1 MHGTRKFVAGIV
13 LLSVGAVGCS
23 DGGSPPTDS
32 AGAHYST
39 SVVERPT
46 SAAAHFPTATR
57 PINTMAM
64 RTSNDTDRTALSVLP
79 APGGPFSIGVVGLPM
94 ADAIAFFP
102 AKADTGR
109 GQHPYVDAKVLAGSG
124 LPVDRFAT
132 LTTSAR
138 VGAVPLSGKAPRP
151 VVVLAPGFGSMIALS
166 TSLAEHLASHGY
178 VVVALQTDIAAEA
191 AAMMP
196 NTVLGTKRTE
206 QVAASLDLIGSAA
219 FEALVGPVDQQR
231 IAVGGHSFAGSI
243 AFNISLHD
251 RRVAAV
257 FDLDGR
263 LFADAAATPT
273 KIPSLVVTSSGSG
286 ETEDATL
293 RDIVRAGTH
302 TVAVGLLDAEHF
314 DLTDAAFID
323 DILRNAGLPVP
334 LGSIGPV
341 ATTNTSAIV
350 QRFLDA
356 VLSDARRVP
365 TASVLVDGLPSTTAD
380 PFASGS

>member
-1 MHGTRKFVAGIV
+1 M
-13 LLSVGAVGCS
+13 AV
-23 DGGSPPTDS
+23 
-32 AGAHYST
+32 
-39 SVVERPT
+39 
-46 SAAAHFPTATR
+46 
-57 PINTMAM
+57 
-64 RTSNDTDRTALSVLP
+64 SVLP

-94 ADAIAFFP
+94 PDAIAFFP
-102 AKADTGR
+102 AKANTG
-109 GQHPYVDAKVLAGSG
+109 GDQHPYVDAKVLAGSG

-138 VGAVPLSGKAPRP
+138 VGAVPLSGDAPRP
-151 VVVLAPGFGSMIALS
+151 VVVLAPGFGSIIALS
-166 TSLAEHLASHGY
+166 TSLAEHLASRGY
-178 VVVALQTDIAAEA
+178 VVVALQTDVAAET

-196 NTVLGTKRTE
+196 NTVLATKRTE
-206 QVAASLDLIGSAA
+206 QVTASLDLIGSAS
-219 FEALVGPVDQQR
+219 FEALVGPVDQSR

-263 LFADAAATPT
+263 LFADAATTPT
-273 KIPSLVVTSSGSG
+273 KVPSLVVTSSGSG

-293 RDIVRAGTH
+293 RDIVRSGTH
-302 TVAVGLLDAEHF
+302 TVAVGLLDAQHF
-314 DLTDAAFID
+314 DLTDAAVID
-323 DILRNAGLPVP
+323 DILRSAGLPVL

-356 VLSDARRVP
+356 ALTDARRVT

-380 PFASGS
+380 PFASAP

>member
-1 MHGTRKFVAGIV
+1 MQATRNFVAVVV
-13 LLSVGAVGCS
+13 LLSIGAVGCS
-23 DGGSPPTDS
+23 DVGSRSAGS

-39 SVVERPT
+39 SAVEPPT

-64 RTSNDTDRTALSVLP
+64 RSSNDTDRTAMSVLP
-79 APGGPFSIGVVGLPM
+79 APGGPFSVGVVGLPM
-94 ADAIAFFP
+94 PDAIAFFP
-102 AKADTGR
+102 AEANTGG

-124 LPVDRFAT
+124 LPVDKFAT

-138 VGAVPLSGKAPRP
+138 VGAVPLSANPPRP
-151 VVVLAPGFGSMIALS
+151 VVVLAPGFGSIIALS
-166 TSLAEHLASHGY
+166 TSLAEHLASRGY
-178 VVVALQTDIAAEA
+178 VVVALQTDLAAET

-206 QVAASLDLIGSAA
+206 QVAASLDLIASAA
-219 FEALVGPVDQQR
+219 FEALVGPVDQDR

-251 RRVAAV
+251 QRVAAV

-263 LFADAAATPT
+263 LFADAATTPT
-273 KIPSLVVTSSGSG
+273 KVPSLVVTSSGSG

-302 TVAVGLLDAEHF
+302 TVAVGLLDAQHF
-314 DLTDAAFID
+314 DLTDAAVVD
-323 DILRNAGLPVP
+323 DILRSAGLPVP

-356 VLSDARRVP
+356 ALTDARRVP
-365 TASVLVDGLPSTTAD
+365 KASVLVDGLPSTTAD
-380 PFASGS
+380 PFASAS